1 MTVKAGHCTGCG
13 TLIWRSAI
21 AQKDWGDTKAGQLYL
36 LWPDPAS
43 RYAIFRNGENHWM
56 VGIAYCQA
64 CLPPLG
70 QDGPFEGKPL
80 IGTEAALERYTD
92 WFQPARRE
100 FYQAWLVDQL
110 FLEPGTVESLLAQW
124 DQDRLSYYS

>member
-1 MTVKAGHCTGCG
+1 
-13 TLIWRSAI
+13 
-21 AQKDWGDTKAGQLYL
+21 
-36 LWPDPAS
+36 
-43 RYAIFRNGENHWM
+43 M

-64 CLPPLG
+64 CLPSLG
-70 QDGPFEGKPL
+70 QDGPFEDKPL
-80 IGTEAALERYTD
+80 IGSDGALERYTD

-110 FLEPGTVESLLAQW
+110 FLEPGAVESLLAQW